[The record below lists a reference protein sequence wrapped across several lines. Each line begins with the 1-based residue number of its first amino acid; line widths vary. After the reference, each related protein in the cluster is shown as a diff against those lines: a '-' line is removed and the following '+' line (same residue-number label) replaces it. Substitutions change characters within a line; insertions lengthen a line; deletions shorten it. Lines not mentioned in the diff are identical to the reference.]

1 MSITVAYLGPAGTFT
16 EAALWQLVREG
27 AFGDPAPRIEPLPV
41 TSPAEAVDAV
51 SQGRAR
57 YACLAIENSV
67 DGPVTQAFDA
77 LRRASVQIYRETD
90 LHIAFSLMV
99 RPGTDLARV
108 RTLATH
114 PVAHQQIRGWLSLNL
129 PQAEFVAA
137 ASNAA
142 AARAVADGE
151 ADAAAAPAR
160 AAEIWGLEIAASKIA
175 DVPGARTRFVLVGPR
190 GVPTPRTGRDRTSV
204 VFTLPNQPGTL
215 AAALGEFSRRGVDM
229 SRIESR
235 PTRDALGAYHFYV
248 DLVGH
253 IDDTPVAEALRDLWL
268 RAETLT
274 FLGSWPNGSVA
285 AEPGPRPATL
295 DWVAAART
303 GKDLP

>member
-1 MSITVAYLGPAGTFT
+1 
-16 EAALWQLVREG
+16 
-27 AFGDPAPRIEPLPV
+27 
-41 TSPAEAVDAV
+41 
-51 SQGRAR
+51 
-57 YACLAIENSV
+57 
-67 DGPVTQAFDA
+67 
-77 LRRASVQIYRETD
+77 
-90 LHIAFSLMV
+90 
-99 RPGTDLARV
+99 
-108 RTLATH
+108 
-114 PVAHQQIRGWLSLNL
+114 
-129 PQAEFVAA
+129 
-137 ASNAA
+137 
-142 AARAVADGE
+142 
-151 ADAAAAPAR
+151 
-160 AAEIWGLEIAASKIA
+160 SKIA

-274 FLGSWPNGSVA
+274 FLGSWPDGSA
-285 AEPGPRPATL
+285 APESGPRAATL